1 MNKATAQARLA
12 QAVRARR
19 EAMKISQEAFA
30 DSIGMHRAYYS
41 SLERGERNLT
51 IQTLA
56 RVAEGL
62 DVTIASL
69 AKDAAI

>member
-1 MNKATAQARLA
+1 MNKATVQARLA
-12 QAVRARR
+12 RAVRTRR
-19 EAMKISQEAFA
+19 EAMNISQETFA

-41 SLERGERNLT
+41 SLERGERNVT

-62 DVTIASL
+62 QVSIAVL

>member
-12 QAVRARR
+12 RAVRARR
-19 EAMKISQEAFA
+19 EAMKISQETFA

-41 SLERGERNLT
+41 SLERGERNVT
-51 IQTLA
+51 ILTLA

-62 DVTIASL
+62 RVTIASL
-69 AKDAAI
+69 AKDAGI

>member
-12 QAVRARR
+12 RAVRARR
-19 EAMKISQEAFA
+19 EAMKISQEVFA

-41 SLERGERNLT
+41 SLERGERNVT

-62 DVTIASL
+62 RVTIASL

>member
-1 MNKATAQARLA
+1 
-12 QAVRARR
+12 
-19 EAMKISQEAFA
+19 MKISQEVFA

-41 SLERGERNLT
+41 SLERGERNVT

-62 DVTIASL
+62 RVTIASL